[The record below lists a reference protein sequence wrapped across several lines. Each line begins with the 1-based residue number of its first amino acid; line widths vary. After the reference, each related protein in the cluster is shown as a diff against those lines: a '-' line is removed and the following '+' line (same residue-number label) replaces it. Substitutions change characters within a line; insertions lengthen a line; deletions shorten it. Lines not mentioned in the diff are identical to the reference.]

1 MQGGKSQKPSQF
13 MRMYQLIKNGEKL
26 YNGKAY
32 PISIAMALADTHQA
46 EIIEVKPK
54 LQHHEKDNI

>member
-1 MQGGKSQKPSQF
+1 
-13 MRMYQLIKNGEKL
+13 MRMYKLIKNGEKL